1 MESNR
6 TQNNGNGNE
15 NSTNNTKGDGAGA
28 GRKEKLPN
36 KLSLMIRIGVA
47 LYLFYTVYS
56 LRDVFN
62 NYSGGEL
69 IFFVGMM
76 LIFLVIGVVICIFSG
91 RDLMQGRYEG
101 GAMDVEMNEETAAK
115 ETGEEETAP
124 ELEETKGGEE

>member
-1 MESNR
+1 MENNR
-6 TQNNGNGNE
+6 TQINE
-15 NSTNNTKGDGAGA
+15 NSNENSGNNTTGDGA

-56 LRDVFN
+56 LRDVFD

-76 LIFLVIGVVICIFSG
+76 LVFLVIGVIICIFSG

-101 GAMDVEMNEETAAK
+101 GAMDVEMNGDIAAET
-115 ETGEEETAP
+115 TGEEKTVP

>member
-15 NSTNNTKGDGAGA
+15 NSTNNTKGDG
-28 GRKEKLPN
+28 RKAKLPN

-76 LIFLVIGVVICIFSG
+76 LIFLVIGVIICIFSG

-101 GAMDVEMNEETAAK
+101 GAMDVEMNGETAA
-115 ETGEEETAP
+115 EATREEGTVP
-124 ELEETKGGEE
+124 ELEETKGREE

>member
-15 NSTNNTKGDGAGA
+15 NSTNNTKGDGT
-28 GRKEKLPN
+28 GRKAKLPN

-76 LIFLVIGVVICIFSG
+76 LIFLVIGVIICIFSG

-101 GAMDVEMNEETAAK
+101 GAMDVEMNGETAA
-115 ETGEEETAP
+115 EATGEEGTVP
-124 ELEETKGGEE
+124 ELEETKGREE